1 MESPGKVF
9 SHLLFLF
16 ILSEPM
22 KIRFDLEKMKKRL
35 FAKPLWALSQF
46 NSNEKELSLN
56 PIQPILDLGNM
67 DFDRNAVI
75 GDVSHVLQESQGNAL
90 EPHSFFDSNLLCL
103 IGYTEDNEKTVGH
116 SQRVAK
122 YTLMLAQEL
131 GIEDEEF
138 LAEIEKGAV
147 LHDIGKIGT
156 PKSILTKNGPLT
168 ESEMEVIK
176 EHPLTGYE
184 MIEEF
189 DSLKRAARV
198 VLFHHERF
206 AGGGYPYG
214 LAGRT
219 IPLEARIFTV
229 ADTLDAITSDR
240 PYRNKNSF
248 DAAYAEIEKER
259 GSQFDPQIA
268 DVFLSIP
275 QDKWQQIKAETE
287 NAIHFV
293 NIT

>member
-1 MESPGKVF
+1 MKV
-9 SHLLFLF
+9 
-16 ILSEPM
+16 
-22 KIRFDLEKMKKRL
+22 RFDLEKMRRRL
-35 FAKPLWALSQF
+35 FAKPLWEISQLD
-46 NSNEKELSLN
+46 SGRKDLSLN
-56 PIQPILDLGNM
+56 PIQPILDLGYM
-67 DFDRNAVI
+67 DFDRNSVM
-75 GDVSHVLQESQGNAL
+75 GEVSQALKEPQEDGL

-116 SQRVAK
+116 SQRVSK
-122 YTLMLAQEL
+122 YTLLLTQEM

-147 LHDIGKIGT
+147 LHDIGKIGI
-156 PKSILTKNGPLT
+156 PKSILTKNASLT
-168 ESEMEVIK
+168 ESEMDVIK

-206 AGGGYPYG
+206 DGGGYPYG

-219 IPLEARIFTV
+219 IPLEARIFSM

-240 PYRNKNSF
+240 PYRNKNTF
-248 DAAYAEIEKER
+248 DAAYAEVEKER
-259 GSQFDPQIA
+259 GHQFDPQIA

-275 QDKWQQIKAETE
+275 QDKWQQIKSETE
-287 NAIHFV
+287 NALHFV
-293 NIT
+293 NIP